1 MTGKSNSCPPC
12 NTRAAALTTS
22 LPRSIAGTSFSC
34 KSMTIINAFS
44 FCNMTLPLSKT
55 SFIVHSSFHYREDE
69 LKYERIVLATS
80 TFLHAT
86 SSSRYEHAKN
96 FIQMASPFH
105 RYFSIGSSELADDLS
120 YPFITFIAFLNEVA
134 SFSFQPSHRTISHS
148 STLSIPNEQTRRNN
162 E

>member
-1 MTGKSNSCPPC
+1 MKE
-12 NTRAAALTTS
+12 LYS
-22 LPRSIAGTSFSC
+22 LLLLSSTQHR
-34 KSMTIINAFS
+34 
-44 FCNMTLPLSKT
+44 PLST
-55 SFIVHSSFHYREDE
+55 NMQ
-69 LKYERIVLATS
+69 
-80 TFLHAT
+80 
-86 SSSRYEHAKN
+86 KN

-162 E
+162 EKETTMIPIFHDTLKVS